1 MVVSLLFIFLCCVT
15 FVTNQ
20 CKYIKYICV
29 EFNNDRIKNMRIE
42 QIYTGC
48 LAQGAYYITSNGE
61 AAIIDPLRETQP
73 YMQRLEKD
81 GVKLKYIFE
90 THFHADFVSGHLD
103 LRRKTGASIVYGPN
117 AKPEFEFISAK
128 DAQVFEIGE
137 IKIKVL
143 HTPGHTMESTTYLL
157 IDADDNEYA
166 VFSGDTLFIGDVGR
180 PDLAQKAA
188 SMTQEEL
195 AATLF
200 HSLRNKIMT
209 LPDNVIVYPAHG
221 AGSACGKNM
230 SKETVSTIGEQKA
243 NNYALRANMT
253 EAEFIKEVTDGL
265 LPPPAYF
272 GMNVAMNKSGIES
285 FENVFSNGMRSIK
298 AVEFEAVAEET
309 GALILDTRNNA
320 DFAKGFIPQ
329 SINIGIN
336 GDFAPWVGA
345 LIGDVKQPILLVTE
359 SGMEEETVTRLS
371 RVGFDNLIGHLK
383 HGFQAWTQVGFD
395 VDTVNRITAGQF
407 EKEFK
412 IGESKIIDIR
422 KEGEY
427 EAEHVDEA
435 YSRPLSSINEWIKD
449 INPEEHFYM
458 HCGSGY
464 RSMMAASILQA
475 RGYGNFSEIQGGFN
489 AIAKTRVPKTDFVC
503 QSKILI

>member
-1 MVVSLLFIFLCCVT
+1 M
-15 FVTNQ
+15 
-20 CKYIKYICV
+20 K
-29 EFNNDRIKNMRIE
+29 IE

-73 YMQRLEKD
+73 YMERLEKD

-103 LRRKTGASIVYGPN
+103 LSKKTGASIVYGPN
-117 AKPEFEFISAK
+117 AKPDFEFISAS
-128 DAQVFEIGE
+128 DNQIFEIGN

-157 IDADDNEYA
+157 IDADGKDYA
-166 VFSGDTLFIGDVGR
+166 IFSGDTLFLGDVGR

-188 SMTQEEL
+188 HMTQEQL
-195 AATLF
+195 AGLLY
-200 HSLRNKIMT
+200 HSLRDKIMT
-209 LPDNVIVYPAHG
+209 LADDVIVYPAHG

-230 SKETVSTIGEQKA
+230 SKETVGSIGDQKA
-243 NNYALRANMT
+243 TNYALRANMT

-285 FENVFSNGMRSIK
+285 FENVFNNGMK
-298 AVEFEAVAEET
+298 AINATEFELVAEET
-309 GALILDTRNNA
+309 GALILDTRNNS
-320 DFAKGFIPQ
+320 DFAKGYVPQ

-345 LIGDVKQPILLVTE
+345 LIGDVKQPILLVTDL
-359 SGMEEETVTRLS
+359 GMEEETVTRLS
-371 RVGFDNLIGHLK
+371 RVGFDNIIGHLK
-383 HGFQAWTQVGFD
+383 YGFQAWATAGYE
-395 VDTVNRITAGQF
+395 VDTVNRITAEQF
-407 EKEFK
+407 ANEVK
-412 IGESKIIDIR
+412 IGESKVIDVR
-422 KEGEY
+422 KESEY
-427 EAEHVDEA
+427 EAEHVEEA
-435 YSRPLSSINEWIKD
+435 YSRPLAAINEWVKD
-449 INPEEHFYM
+449 INPEEHFYL
-458 HCGSGY
+458 HCAGGY

-475 RGYGNFSEIQGGFN
+475 RGYRNFSEVEGGFN
-489 AIAKTRVPKTDFVC
+489 AIAKTNVSKTDFVC
-503 QSKILI
+503 QSKVLK